1 MNVEKLTEK
10 DFSTLFNLHYEELC
24 RIVYPILKDVHA
36 AEDIVQD
43 VYVKVWL
50 RKEELTVTT
59 NYKAYLYKAV
69 VYRALD
75 YLRKQKSTV
84 KVKEELKVIH
94 NLPHQEPDS
103 TMEETQLLKAIDSVL
118 EKMPENMR
126 LIFHLSRFSNL
137 KNREIAE
144 QLNISIK
151 TVESNISKALKLMR
165 DHLKPYINNSGL
177 MMILGLMLMYLLKK

>member
-1 MNVEKLTEK
+1 MAEKKLTEK
-10 DFSTLFNLHYEELC
+10 DFSELFNLYYEELC
-24 RIVYPILKDVHA
+24 RIVYPILKDAHA

-43 VYVKVWL
+43 VFAKVWL

-69 VYRALD
+69 VFRALD
-75 YLRKQKSTV
+75 YLRKQKNTL
-84 KVKEELKVIH
+84 KVKEELTVIH
-94 NLPHQEPDS
+94 TQAYHEPDS
-103 TMEETQLLKAIDSVL
+103 AMEEVQLLKAIDSVI

-126 LIFHLSRFSNL
+126 IIFHLSRFSNL

-144 QLNISIK
+144 QLSISIK

-165 DHLKPYINNSGL
+165 DHLKPYINSSGL
-177 MMILGLMLMYLLKK
+177 MVILSIMLFYLLKK